1 DRGWASFRRVADAFL
16 SHGPRARTCG
26 CTSGSIKV
34 EERIMCI
41 LQPCA
46 LFLGWCAVAAA
57 ALAPQLAAAQTMA
70 RPVMPAAGSMSRP
83 MMNPNTNF
91 MGSMNGFR
99 SPASGMMA
107 SPGMSAASSNATGSR
122 GYSSGTGGY
131 GGGTSGSSYG
141 GQGGTYGTGNP
152 EDGGDDR
159 TRAETPSED
168 KSLGRVLTATG
179 VPNDG
184 GRLLWP
190 VGLRA
195 LRGGATDEMG
205 RQSGAL
211 LHREA
216 VQAHTG
222 PVTPSLAR
230 ELADSIDVLRAVLRR
245 DRERRFSLPL
255 TLYED
260 AERFLARLDHAQKLL
275 GGGPGVAG
283 GKRPAGGGQGE
294 RGIGFH
300 SISFHPRRE

>member
-1 DRGWASFRRVADAFL
+1 
-16 SHGPRARTCG
+16 
-26 CTSGSIKV
+26 
-34 EERIMCI
+34 MCI

-46 LFLGWCAVAAA
+46 LVFGSCAVAAA
-57 ALAPQLAAAQTMA
+57 ALVPQLAAAQSMA

-107 SPGMSAASSNATGSR
+107 FPGMSAASSYGTGSR
-122 GYSSGTGGY
+122 GNSSGTGGY

-190 VGLRA
+190 VGLRV
-195 LRGGATDEMG
+195 LRGGATDEMR
-205 RQSGAL
+205 RQIEAL
-211 LHREA
+211 LHLEA
-216 VQAHTG
+216 VQAQTG
-222 PVTPSLAR
+222 PVNPNLAR
-230 ELADSIDVLRAVLRR
+230 ELADSIDVLRAVLLR

-275 GGGPGVAG
+275 GGGLESPGGNVRPEAG
-283 GKRPAGGGQGE
+283 KGNAE
-294 RGIGFH
+294 
-300 SISFHPRRE
+300 